1 MKIINDELKF
11 KIYNALKK
19 NHEEEIIE
27 EELKKVKSI
36 SINQNNEYLNG
47 TRIEAKDFEYLKY
60 VESLSLNLFEITDE
74 FIQQINSFE
83 NITHL
88 SLNHCIMKTDN
99 KIISHL
105 NSIIV
110 TYTQN
115 FKLNL
120 LEDTLSPEMIQLINL
135 ERIDL
140 KDFISYKNLKYIYI
154 YNTQI
159 EKPEFLNSFEQLKE
173 VYLDGSTISEEILE
187 QLRDKNIKVHYKEE
201 YLPN

>member
-74 FIQQINSFE
+74 FIQQINLFE

-99 KIISHL
+99 KIINHL

-120 LEDTLSPEMIQLINL
+120 LGDTLSPEMIQLINL
-135 ERIDL
+135 ETIDL
-140 KDFISYKNLKYIYI
+140 KDLRAYKNLKYIYI

-159 EKPEFLNSFEQLKE
+159 ENLEFLNSFEQLKE
-173 VYLDGSTISEEILE
+173 VYLDGSNISKEILE
-187 QLRDKNIKVHYKEE
+187 QLRNKNIKVHYKEE

>member
-27 EELKKVKSI
+27 EELKKIKSI
-36 SINQNNEYLNG
+36 SINQNNNYL
-47 TRIEAKDFEYLKY
+47 TKIEAKDLKYLKY

-88 SLNHCIMKTDN
+88 SLNHCIMRTDN
-99 KIISHL
+99 KIINHL

-120 LEDTLSPEMIQLINL
+120 LEDTLFLEMIQLINL
-135 ERIDL
+135 EKIDL
-140 KDFISYKNLKYIYI
+140 KDLSAYKNLKYIYI

-159 EKPEFLNSFEQLKE
+159 ENPEFLNSFKQLKE

-187 QLRDKNIKVHYKEE
+187 QLRDKNIKAHYKEE

>member
-36 SINQNNEYLNG
+36 SINQNNLNG

-99 KIISHL
+99 KIINHL

-115 FKLNL
+115 FKLNMI
-120 LEDTLSPEMIQLINL
+120 EDTLSPKIIRLINL
-135 ERIDL
+135 EKIDL
-140 KDFISYKNLKYIYI
+140 KDIIHK
-154 YNTQI
+154 
-159 EKPEFLNSFEQLKE
+159 
-173 VYLDGSTISEEILE
+173 
-187 QLRDKNIKVHYKEE
+187 
-201 YLPN
+201 

>member
-36 SINQNNEYLNG
+36 SINQNNLNG

-99 KIISHL
+99 KIINHL

-115 FKLNL
+115 FKLNMI
-120 LEDTLSPEMIQLINL
+120 EDTLSPKIIRLINL
-135 ERIDL
+135 EKINL
-140 KDFISYKNLKYIYI
+140 KDLIAYKNLKYIYI

-187 QLRDKNIKVHYKEE
+187 QLREKNIKVHYKEE

>member
-173 VYLDGSTISEEILE
+173 VYLDGSYISEEILE
-187 QLRDKNIKVHYKEE
+187 QLRNKNIKAHYEEE

>member
-99 KIISHL
+99 KIINHL

-115 FKLNL
+115 FKLNMI
-120 LEDTLSPEMIQLINL
+120 EDTLSPKIIRLINL
-135 ERIDL
+135 EKINL
-140 KDFISYKNLKYIYI
+140 KDLIAYKNLKYIYI

-187 QLRDKNIKVHYKEE
+187 QLREKNIKVHYKEE

>member
-36 SINQNNEYLNG
+36 SINQNNLNG

-99 KIISHL
+99 KIINHL

-115 FKLNL
+115 FKLNMI
-120 LEDTLSPEMIQLINL
+120 EDTLSPKIIRLINL
-135 ERIDL
+135 EKIDL
-140 KDFISYKNLKYIYI
+140 KDLIAYKNLKYIYI

-187 QLRDKNIKVHYKEE
+187 QLREKNIKVHYKEE

>member
-1 MKIINDELKF
+1 MKIINNELKF
-11 KIYNALKK
+11 KIYNVLKK
-19 NHEEEIIE
+19 NHEEDIIE

-36 SINQNNEYLNG
+36 SINQNNDCL
-47 TRIEAKDFEYLKY
+47 TKIEAKDLEYLKY

-74 FIQQINSFE
+74 LIQQINSFE

-88 SLNHCIMKTDN
+88 SLNHCIMRTDN
-99 KIISHL
+99 KIMNHL

-120 LEDTLSPEMIQLINL
+120 LEDTLFPKMIQLINL
-135 ERIDL
+135 EKIDL
-140 KDFISYKNLKYIYI
+140 KDLRAYKNLKYIYI
-154 YNTQI
+154 YNTPI
-159 EKPEFLNSFEQLKE
+159 ENPEILNSFEQLKE
-173 VYLDGSTISEEILE
+173 VYLDGSNISEEILE
-187 QLRDKNIKVHYKEE
+187 QLRNKNIKAHYKEE

>member
-1 MKIINDELKF
+1 MKIINNELKF
-11 KIYNALKK
+11 KIYNVLKK
-19 NHEEEIIE
+19 NHEEDIIE

-36 SINQNNEYLNG
+36 SINQNNDCL
-47 TRIEAKDFEYLKY
+47 TKIEAKDLEYLKY

-74 FIQQINSFE
+74 LIQQINSFE

-88 SLNHCIMKTDN
+88 SLNHCIMRTDN
-99 KIISHL
+99 KIMKHL

-120 LEDTLSPEMIQLINL
+120 LEDTLFPKMIQLINL
-135 ERIDL
+135 EKIDL
-140 KDFISYKNLKYIYI
+140 KDLRAYKNLKYIYI

-159 EKPEFLNSFEQLKE
+159 ENPEFLNSFEQLKE
-173 VYLDGSTISEEILE
+173 VYLDGSNISEEILE
-187 QLRDKNIKVHYKEE
+187 QLRNKNIKAHYKEE

>member
-1 MKIINDELKF
+1 MKIINNELKF
-11 KIYNALKK
+11 KIYNVLKK
-19 NHEEEIIE
+19 NHEEDIIE

-36 SINQNNEYLNG
+36 SINQNNDCL
-47 TRIEAKDFEYLKY
+47 TKIEAKDLEYLKY

-74 FIQQINSFE
+74 LIQQINSFE

-88 SLNHCIMKTDN
+88 SLNHCIMRTDN
-99 KIISHL
+99 KIMNHL

-120 LEDTLSPEMIQLINL
+120 LEDTLFPKMIQLINL
-135 ERIDL
+135 EKIDL
-140 KDFISYKNLKYIYI
+140 KDLRAYKNLKYIYI

-159 EKPEFLNSFEQLKE
+159 ENPEFLNSFEQLKE
-173 VYLDGSTISEEILE
+173 VYLDGSNISEEILE
-187 QLRDKNIKVHYKEE
+187 QLRNKNIKAHYKEE

>member
-1 MKIINDELKF
+1 MKIINNELKF
-11 KIYNALKK
+11 KIYNVLKK

-36 SINQNNEYLNG
+36 SINQNNDYL
-47 TRIEAKDFEYLKY
+47 TKIEAKDLECLKY
-60 VESLSLNLFEITDE
+60 VESLSLNIFEITDE

-88 SLNHCIMKTDN
+88 SLNHCIMRTDN
-99 KIISHL
+99 KIINHL

-120 LEDTLSPEMIQLINL
+120 FEDTLFPKMIQLINL
-135 ERIDL
+135 EKIDL
-140 KDFISYKNLKYIYI
+140 KDLRAYKNLKYIYI

-159 EKPEFLNSFEQLKE
+159 ENPEFLNSFEQLKE
-173 VYLDGSTISEEILE
+173 VYLDGSYISEEILE
-187 QLRDKNIKVHYKEE
+187 QLRNKNIKAHYEEE

>member
-36 SINQNNEYLNG
+36 SINQNNLNG

-88 SLNHCIMKTDN
+88 SLNHCIMRTDN
-99 KIISHL
+99 KIINHL

-115 FKLNL
+115 FKLNMI
-120 LEDTLSPEMIQLINL
+120 EDTLSPKIIRLINL
-135 ERIDL
+135 EKINL
-140 KDFISYKNLKYIYI
+140 KDLIAYKNLKYIYI

-187 QLRDKNIKVHYKEE
+187 QLREKNIKVHYKEE